1 MKFKLPDLVYD
12 KNSFSTFISEEG
24 FNYHY
29 GKHHQT
35 YINNLNSLVTN
46 TKWDSQCLENI
57 IIDSYKEGEV
67 ALFNNAAQHY
77 NHSFFWNS
85 ITPKQGSEPS
95 EQLLKLIKNTYGSL
109 ENFKQQFIQS
119 ATKLF
124 GSGWIWLTLNRTNE
138 LEIMSLKDAD
148 TPIIYG
154 YTPLLTID
162 VWEHAYYVDHRN
174 ARLTFIQEFWEFI
187 NWEFVNKNLK
197 Q

>member
-1 MKFKLPDLVYD
+1 MKFKLPDLAYD
-12 KNSFSTFISEEG
+12 KKSFNTFISEEG

-35 YINNLNSLVTN
+35 YVNNLNSLVTN
-46 TKWDSQCLENI
+46 TKWDNLCLENI
-57 IIDSYKEGEV
+57 ITDSIKEGEV

-85 ITPKQGSEPS
+85 ITPNQGSLPS
-95 EQLLKLIKNTYGSL
+95 EQLLELIGKSYGTL
-109 ENFKQQFIQS
+109 DNFKQQFTQT

-124 GSGWIWLTLNRTNE
+124 GSGWVWLTLNQDNE
-138 LEIMSLKDAD
+138 LELMSLKDAD
-148 TPIIYG
+148 TPIVHG
-154 YTPLLTID
+154 HKPLLTLD
-162 VWEHAYYVDHRN
+162 VWEHAYYIDHRN
-174 ARLTFIQEFWEFI
+174 ARPTFIQEFWNFI